1 MSSVTTLT
9 ACGEPFAEI
18 HTPDV
23 CSELQELTSSVQVDL
38 GAAAQQTGTHVF
50 IHTKYDHQ

>member
-18 HTPDV
+18 HKPDV
-23 CSELQELTSSVQVDL
+23 CSKLQELTSFVQVDL
-38 GAAAQQTGTHVF
+38 GAATQQTGTHVF
-50 IHTKYDHQ
+50 IHKKYDHQ